1 VTDDCLCDIP
11 TSLYLPEVF
20 SGVEWRAGSRGNWYW
35 LVDLP
40 TRGVAVELS
49 LGTPTLDDVS
59 RSRFETVRHF
69 DLSSSDLLPL
79 PVPSAGVDCVLLH
92 RPWPGTGGS
101 NANALLSECARILR
115 PGGCLVVA
123 LDHLPSFGRSS
134 VGEWLPRALLA
145 APGALLRRWLGG
157 LSRDSAPWPL
167 HGLSYELRSAG
178 FTDLRSY
185 YALPTID
192 APQQL
197 IPTHRH
203 AIAVHQAQNAGAGTG
218 MRGILRR
225 VLLAAGLEAAL
236 FPGFLLIAV
245 R

>member
-1 VTDDCLCDIP
+1 VTDDRLTDIP
-11 TSLYLPEVF
+11 TDLYLPEVF

-40 TRGVAVELS
+40 TRGLAVELS
-49 LGTPTLDDVS
+49 LGASTLDDVS

-69 DLSSSDLLPL
+69 DLMSPDLLPL
-79 PVPSAGVDCVLLH
+79 PVASADVDCALLH
-92 RPWPGTGGS
+92 RPWPGTDGP
-101 NANALLSECARILR
+101 NARALLSECGRILR

-123 LDHLPSFGRSS
+123 LDHSPSFGRSS
-134 VGEWLPRALLA
+134 VGRWLPRALFA
-145 APGALLRRWLGG
+145 APGVFLRRWFAR
-157 LSRDSAPWPL
+157 SWRESAPWPL
-167 HGLSYELRSAG
+167 NGVTYQLRRAG
-178 FTDLRSY
+178 FADVRSY

-197 IPTHRH
+197 IPAHRH
-203 AIAVHQAQNAGAGTG
+203 AIAVHEAQNADTG
-218 MRGILRR
+218 VRGLLRR